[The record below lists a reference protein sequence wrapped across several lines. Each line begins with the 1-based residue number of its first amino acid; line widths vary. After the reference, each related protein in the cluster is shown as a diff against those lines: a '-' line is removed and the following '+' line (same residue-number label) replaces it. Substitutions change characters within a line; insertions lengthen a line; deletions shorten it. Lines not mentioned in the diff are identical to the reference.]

1 MRRIYALRLV
11 ISTALALV
19 ALSALFAA
27 LRTLE

>member
-11 ISTALALV
+11 FATALALV